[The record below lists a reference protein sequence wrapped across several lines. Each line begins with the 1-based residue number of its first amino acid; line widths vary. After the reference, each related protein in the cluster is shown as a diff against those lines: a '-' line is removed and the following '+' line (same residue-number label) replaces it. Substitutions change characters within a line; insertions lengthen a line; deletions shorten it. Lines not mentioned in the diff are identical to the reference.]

1 MDRRGLITAIR
12 TLTAVPV
19 GGKDA
24 ADFSDSL
31 IWFPPV
37 GLLLGLALWCAGA
50 LWERFVGTG
59 WAAGGAV
66 VLMALQILLTRAL
79 HLDGLADLADALGSG
94 REREKRLRIMK
105 DPHVGSF
112 GVIAIGIDLL
122 AKWAALERLLLVGAL
137 PVLIPVCLISRG
149 VMVMLMARL
158 PYARMGERNGQTFS
172 ERPLQREG
180 AGGGCPVAL
189 SLPFFRPSRGHA
201 PGGGMG
207 DCEGARSV
215 LQKGFRGHHRGS
227 PRDRQRV
234 RGNIASLGLRLR
246 RRAYLAF
253 SEVGLVMVM
262 ETPYRHGGF
271 RAADHA
277 RLNGKGVVDFS
288 VNLNPLGPPPIVR
301 EQWERLFDSIV
312 DYPSVEGEGLGLFYQ
327 ERYGIPPG
335 SFLPETVP
343 RR

>member
-1 MDRRGLITAIR
+1 MDRRGLITAVR

-37 GLLLGLALWCAGA
+37 GFLLGLALWCAGG

-66 VLMALQILLTRAL
+66 LLMALQILLTRAL

-158 PYARMGERNGQTFS
+158 PYARMGEGMAKPFLNGLS
-172 ERPLQREG
+172 
-180 AGGGCPVAL
+180 GGKGRVATVL
-189 SLPFFRPSRGHA
+189 SLFFCLFFGPLGIMLLA
-201 PGGGMG
+201 AGWLI
-207 DCEGARSV
+207 ARV
-215 LQKGFRGHHRGS
+215 LEAFYRKGFGGITG
-227 PRDRQRV
+227 DL
-234 RGNIASLGLRLR
+234 LGTANECVEILLLWGCACAGEHILPLLRWDWL
-246 RRAYLAF
+246 
-253 SEVGLVMVM
+253 
-262 ETPYRHGGF
+262 
-271 RAADHA
+271 
-277 RLNGKGVVDFS
+277 
-288 VNLNPLGPPPIVR
+288 
-301 EQWERLFDSIV
+301 W
-312 DYPSVEGEGLGLFYQ
+312 
-327 ERYGIPPG
+327 
-335 SFLPETVP
+335 
-343 RR
+343 